1 MMKINRGDIVNVF
14 TKENESNKTQLALI
28 ISGNDENSILDTVIL
43 LPLSNDLI
51 DDMFP
56 YRLRINSRDN
66 LDQDLDVLINQ
77 IRTIKKVKIKEK
89 VSEVSS
95 DEYNQIIEN
104 LYKNF

>member
-1 MMKINRGDIVNVF
+1 MKINRGDIVNVF

-56 YRLRINSRDN
+56 YRLRIKSRDN

-89 VSEVSS
+89 VSEVTL

>member
-1 MMKINRGDIVNVF
+1 MKINRGDIVNVF
-14 TKENESNKTQLALI
+14 IKENESNKTQLALI

-51 DDMFP
+51 DDMYP
-56 YRLRINSRDN
+56 YRLRIKSRDN
-66 LDQDLDVLINQ
+66 IDQDLDVLINQ

-89 VSEVSS
+89 VSEVTL

>member
-1 MMKINRGDIVNVF
+1 MKINRGDIVNVF
-14 TKENESNKTQLALI
+14 IKENESNKTQLALI

-51 DDMFP
+51 DDMYP
-56 YRLRINSRDN
+56 YRLRIKSRDN
-66 LDQDLDVLINQ
+66 IDQDLDVLINQ

-104 LYKNF
+104 LNKNF

>member
-56 YRLRINSRDN
+56 YRLRIKSRDN
-66 LDQDLDVLINQ
+66 IDQDLDVLINQ

-89 VSEVSS
+89 VSEVTL

>member
-1 MMKINRGDIVNVF
+1 MKINRGDIVNVF
-14 TKENESNKTQLALI
+14 IKENESNKTQLALI

-51 DDMFP
+51 DDMYP
-56 YRLRINSRDN
+56 YRLRIKSRDN
-66 LDQDLDVLINQ
+66 IDQDLDVLINQ

-89 VSEVSS
+89 VSEVTL

-104 LYKNF
+104 LNKNF